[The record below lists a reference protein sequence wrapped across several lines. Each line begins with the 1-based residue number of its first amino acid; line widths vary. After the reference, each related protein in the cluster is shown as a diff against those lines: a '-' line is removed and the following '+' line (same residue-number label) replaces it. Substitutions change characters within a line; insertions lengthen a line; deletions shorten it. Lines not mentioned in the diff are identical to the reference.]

1 MTLAL
6 FLSCKL
12 LICFYCYFSLNLKSK
27 KVMSASLNI
36 QLFTYVIY
44 DRLIYVNEVLTNG
57 FIIELFVSILMLVWM
72 DYE

>member
-1 MTLAL
+1 
-6 FLSCKL
+6 
-12 LICFYCYFSLNLKSK
+12 
-27 KVMSASLNI
+27 MSASLNI